1 MMPLAKVEWVDV
13 KGYQVINESEN
24 YSSTSIKM
32 MGDTN
37 FLGTLM
43 NFPKAGRCRLTL
55 SNPW

>member
-1 MMPLAKVEWVDV
+1 M
-13 KGYQVINESEN
+13 INESEN